1 MVLRFG
7 LVVMSKKLAVVIN
20 SALDLSG
27 AVAATCRVTSTVTA
41 PLLAMGLDTVI
52 LAGEPAAA
60 GAVAPFW
67 TDCTLRVGGRVM
79 VSETPEAGVGPA
91 FLTVT

>member
-1 MVLRFG
+1 
-7 LVVMSKKLAVVIN
+7 
-20 SALDLSG
+20 
-27 AVAATCRVTSTVTA
+27 
-41 PLLAMGLDTVI
+41 VI

-60 GAVAPFW
+60 GARAPFW

-79 VSETPEAGVGPA
+79 VSETPLAGVGPA